1 MSVDQDQE
9 LNQPEDWNQPDE
21 SFAELEQELKLALRH
36 VDAPAGF
43 AERTMARVQ
52 PAGAPRGKLLTMP
65 ARLRVWSGSAIAAA
79 LVVGVFAGQ
88 QVHERRER
96 QKAELAQQQFET
108 AMRITD
114 QTLDQVRL
122 QLAQAGVPVGN

>member
-1 MSVDQDQE
+1 VDQDQE

-21 SFAELEQELKLALRH
+21 SFAELEQDLLQALER

-43 AERTMARVQ
+43 AERAMARVSAA
-52 PAGAPRGKLLTMP
+52 PAQRGKLLMMP
-65 ARLRVWSGSAIAAA
+65 SRVRAWASGAVAAA

-96 QKAELAQQQFET
+96 QKAALAEQQFET

-122 QLAQAGVPVGN
+122 QLQQAGVPVGN

>member
-1 MSVDQDQE
+1 MDQDQE

-21 SFAELEQELKLALRH
+21 SFAELEQELAQALRR

-43 AERTMARVQ
+43 AQRTMARV
-52 PAGAPRGKLLTMP
+52 PASAAPRGKLLTMP
-65 ARLRVWSGSAIAAA
+65 ARLRVWGGGAIAAA
-79 LVVGVFAGQ
+79 LVAGVFAGQ
-88 QVHERRER
+88 QVHERREQ
-96 QKAELAQQQFET
+96 QKARLAEQQFDM

-122 QLAQAGVPVGN
+122 QLAQAGVSVGN

>member
-1 MSVDQDQE
+1 MNQDQE

-21 SFAELEQELKLALRH
+21 SFAGLERELTQALRH
-36 VDAPAGF
+36 VDAPEGF

-52 PAGAPRGKLLTMP
+52 ASGPTRGKLLTMP
-65 ARLRVWSGSAIAAA
+65 ARVRVWGGGAIAAA

-88 QVHERRER
+88 QVHERHER
-96 QKAELAQQQFET
+96 QKAELAEQQFET

-122 QLAQAGVPVGN
+122 QLQQAGVPVGEQ